1 MNPCSVEDKFIA
13 SIGLISPIS
22 LISLIIPMKK
32 FLSLAAVLLLFF
44 TSAHGVLK
52 EKDLARTLGVLKAE
66 LQTNYEMQQAFMQN
80 YEQQGMQQHKQL
92 VWYMHQCE
100 QIGLMLYSQSTDNT
114 FDMAYACQQ
123 AANLRR
129 DLDNRNSKMRQ
140 YDKFIVRLKQEIERT
155 DYLIRSLKRMPPI
168 IDADSTLSSSD
179 SILFQAIDSL
189 AAKKDSLL
197 ASRHS
202 MDEDAV
208 EMIEKA
214 TDKVPEEEEL
224 GMEPLFLT
232 REQQLDRNACLLYA
246 DTIRSNMQHFLETIE
261 AENAYYQ
268 SVREKVKE
276 LDEYAQSRYRLLQEN
291 IFRNGSANYFR
302 ILASLPMQ
310 LMMVKSTIDMKYK
323 PFEGH
328 ERLYSEWRGATV
340 LFISIFLVFYLA
352 LSLGIS
358 YIVLR
363 WLLPKKWRGPDF
375 KERRMM
381 LNNVVGIALF
391 AIIVMVV
398 RASVERN
405 FIQMGTGLIINIAWL
420 LEAIFLSL
428 YVRLTSGQMRHAAII
443 YTPLMI
449 LAFIV
454 ILFRIV
460 LIPNQL
466 VNLIFPPILLVFAIW
481 QYLVVKHHKKY
492 LPMLDKIYTHV
503 TTIAVFF
510 SCLAAWVGYTLL
522 AVQVM
527 IWWTFQLAAIMTI
540 TFIYDLTKKYEANYL
555 LKRLAPDVSD
565 KSERKALLNRMKKG
579 EYIEQTWLYDLFC
592 RTIVPILAV
601 LSILVSIYWAAEV
614 FEMTSLCKKIFM
626 RDIVNKTNIIRISL
640 SLICLAAALFFIFRY
655 VNYALRS
662 FYLHYRKQYADD
674 SQAINKTLARN
685 VFGIVCWGLYAIIV
699 LVIFQVPKDGISI
712 VGAGL
717 ATGLG
722 FAMQSILENFFYG
735 ISLMTGRI
743 HVGDYIECDGIAG
756 KVESIT
762 YQSTQIT
769 TADGSVI
776 AFLNSALFSKNFK
789 NMTRNHRYEL
799 IKVPVGV
806 AYGTDVE
813 QVRQLLIEA
822 LTPICHE
829 QTADGQPLA
838 DTSIPVS
845 VSFADFGDSSVDLLV
860 GVWMLVE
867 QKILLTA
874 RIKEAIY
881 NTLNKNNIEIPFPQ
895 RDVHIRE

>member
-1 MNPCSVEDKFIA
+1 
-13 SIGLISPIS
+13 
-22 LISLIIPMKK
+22 MKK
-32 FLSLAAVLLLFF
+32 FLSLAALLLLFAIPAG
-44 TSAHGVLK
+44 SVLK

-66 LQTNYEMQQAFMQN
+66 LQTTYEQQQAFMQS

-92 VWYMHQCE
+92 IWYMHQCE

-123 AANLRR
+123 AANLKR
-129 DLDNRNSKMRQ
+129 DLDSRNSKMRQ
-140 YDKFIVRLKQEIERT
+140 YDKFIARLKQEIERT
-155 DYLIRSLKRMPPI
+155 DYLIRSLKRMPPV
-168 IDADSTLSSSD
+168 IDADSILSSSD
-179 SILFQAIDSL
+179 SVLFQAIDSL
-189 AAKKDSLL
+189 AGKKDSLL
-197 ASRHS
+197 IARES
-202 MDEDAV
+202 MDE
-208 EMIEKA
+208 EKIA
-214 TDKVPEEEEL
+214 IMEEENKEIPDDEEETL
-224 GMEPLFLT
+224 EPLFLT
-232 REQQLDRNACLLYA
+232 RAQRRDRDACILFA
-246 DTIRSNMQHFLETIE
+246 DTIRGNMQRFLENLE
-261 AENAYYQ
+261 AENTYYQ
-268 SVREKVKE
+268 SVREKVLE

-291 IFRNGSANYFR
+291 IFRNGGANYFSV
-302 ILASLPMQ
+302 LASLPMQ
-310 LMMVKSTIDMKYK
+310 MMMAKSTIDMKYK

-352 LSLGIS
+352 LALGIS

-375 KERRMM
+375 KVKRTM

-391 AIIVMVV
+391 AIIVMLV
-398 RASVERN
+398 RAFAQRN

-428 YVRLTSGQMRHAAII
+428 YVRLKGEQMRHAAII
-443 YTPLMI
+443 YTPLMV

-460 LIPNQL
+460 LIPNTL
-466 VNLIFPPILLVFAIW
+466 VSLIFPPILLAFNIW
-481 QYLVVKHHKKY
+481 QYVVAKRHRQY
-492 LPMLDKIYTHV
+492 LPMLDKVYTHI
-503 TTIAVFF
+503 TDIALIF
-510 SCLAAWVGYTLL
+510 SCIAAWIGYTLL

-540 TFIYDLTKKYEANYL
+540 TFIYDLTKKYEARYL
-555 LKRLAPDVSD
+555 LRRIGTGTTDMSRH
-565 KSERKALLNRMKKG
+565 ELLRRMKKG
-579 EYIEQTWLYDLFC
+579 EFIDQTWFYDLFC

-601 LSILVSIYWAAEV
+601 LSVLVSIYWAAQV

-626 RDIVNKTNIIRISL
+626 RDIVNQTNIIRISL
-640 SLICLAAALFFIFRY
+640 FWVCMAAALFFVFRY

-662 FYLHYRKQYADD
+662 FYLHYRKQLSDD
-674 SQAINKTLARN
+674 NTAINKTLARN
-685 VFGIVCWGLYAIIV
+685 IIGILCWGLYIILV
-699 LVIFQVPKDGISI
+699 LIIFKVPRDGISI

-769 TADGSVI
+769 TTDGSVI

-799 IKVPVGV
+799 IKIPIGV
-806 AYGTDVE
+806 AYGTDIE

-822 LTPICHE
+822 ITPICKE
-829 QTADGQPLA
+829 KNGAGQTIT
-838 DTSIPVS
+838 DTDIPVS
-845 VSFADFGDSSVDLLV
+845 VAFSDFGDSSVDLKV
-860 GVWMLVE
+860 GIWMLVE
-867 QKILLTA
+867 EKFALTA
-874 RIKEAIY
+874 RIKEVIY
-881 NTLNKNNIEIPFPQ
+881 NTLNKNGIEIPFPQ
-895 RDVHIRE
+895 RDVHIKEN

>member
-1 MNPCSVEDKFIA
+1 
-13 SIGLISPIS
+13 
-22 LISLIIPMKK
+22 MKK
-32 FLSLAAVLLLFF
+32 FLSLAALLLLFAIPAG
-44 TSAHGVLK
+44 SVLK

-66 LQTNYEMQQAFMQN
+66 LQTTYEQQQAFMQS

-92 VWYMHQCE
+92 IWYMHQCE

-123 AANLRR
+123 AANLKR
-129 DLDNRNSKMRQ
+129 DLDSRNSKMRQ
-140 YDKFIVRLKQEIERT
+140 YDKFIARLKQEIERT
-155 DYLIRSLKRMPPI
+155 DYLIRSLKRMPPV
-168 IDADSTLSSSD
+168 IDADSILSSSD
-179 SILFQAIDSL
+179 SVLFQAIDSL
-189 AAKKDSLL
+189 AGKKDSLL
-197 ASRHS
+197 IARES
-202 MDEDAV
+202 MDE
-208 EMIEKA
+208 EKIA
-214 TDKVPEEEEL
+214 IMEEENKEIPDDEEETL
-224 GMEPLFLT
+224 EPLFLT
-232 REQQLDRNACLLYA
+232 RAQRRDRDACILFA
-246 DTIRSNMQHFLETIE
+246 DTIRGNMQRFLENLE
-261 AENAYYQ
+261 AENTYYQ
-268 SVREKVKE
+268 SVREKVLE

-291 IFRNGSANYFR
+291 IFRNGGANYFSV
-302 ILASLPMQ
+302 LASLPMQ
-310 LMMVKSTIDMKYK
+310 MMMAKSTIDMKYK

-352 LSLGIS
+352 LALGIS

-375 KERRMM
+375 KVKRTM

-391 AIIVMVV
+391 AIIVMLV
-398 RASVERN
+398 RAFAQRN

-428 YVRLTSGQMRHAAII
+428 YVRLKGEQMRHAAII
-443 YTPLMI
+443 YTPLMA

-460 LIPNQL
+460 LIPNTL
-466 VNLIFPPILLVFAIW
+466 VSLIFPPILLAFTIW
-481 QYLVVKHHKKY
+481 QYVVAKRHRQY
-492 LPMLDKIYTHV
+492 LPMLDKVYTHI
-503 TTIAVFF
+503 TDIALIF
-510 SCLAAWVGYTLL
+510 SCIAAWIGYTLL

-540 TFIYDLTKKYEANYL
+540 TFIYDLTKKYEARYL
-555 LKRLAPDVSD
+555 LRRIGTGTTDMSRH
-565 KSERKALLNRMKKG
+565 ELLRRMKKG
-579 EYIEQTWLYDLFC
+579 EYIDQTWFYDLFC

-601 LSILVSIYWAAEV
+601 LSVLVSIYWAAQV

-626 RDIVNKTNIIRISL
+626 RDIVNQTNIIRISL
-640 SLICLAAALFFIFRY
+640 FWVCMAAALFFVFRY

-662 FYLHYRKQYADD
+662 FYLHYRKQLSDD
-674 SQAINKTLARN
+674 NTAINKTLARN
-685 VFGIVCWGLYAIIV
+685 IIGILCWGLYIILV
-699 LVIFQVPKDGISI
+699 LIIFKVPRDGISI

-769 TADGSVI
+769 TTDGSVI

-799 IKVPVGV
+799 IKIPIGV
-806 AYGTDVE
+806 AYGTDIE

-822 LTPICHE
+822 ITPICKE
-829 QTADGQPLA
+829 KNGAGQTIT
-838 DTSIPVS
+838 DTDIPVS
-845 VSFADFGDSSVDLLV
+845 VAFSDFGDSSVDLKV
-860 GVWMLVE
+860 GIWMLVE
-867 QKILLTA
+867 EKFALTA
-874 RIKEAIY
+874 RIKEVIY
-881 NTLNKNNIEIPFPQ
+881 NTLNKNGIEIPFPQ
-895 RDVHIRE
+895 RDVHIKENQHPHLT

>member
-1 MNPCSVEDKFIA
+1 MSLK
-13 SIGLISPIS
+13 PI
-22 LISLIIPMKK
+22 MKPR
-32 FLSLAAVLLLFF
+32 FLLLAALLLLFAIPAD
-44 TSAHGVLK
+44 SVLK

-80 YEQQGMQQHKQL
+80 YEQQGMQQHQQL

-129 DLDNRNSKMRQ
+129 DLDSRNSKMRQ

-155 DYLIRSLKRMPPI
+155 DYLIRSLKRMPPV
-168 IDADSTLSSSD
+168 IDADSILSASD
-179 SILFQAIDSL
+179 SVLFQAIDSL
-189 AAKKDSLL
+189 ASKKDSLL
-197 ASRHS
+197 VARES
-202 MDEDAV
+202 MDE
-208 EMIEKA
+208 EKINIIEEENNKI
-214 TDKVPEEEEL
+214 PEEEDNI
-224 GMEPLFLT
+224 EPLFLT
-232 REQQLDRNACLLYA
+232 WEQQKDRKACILYA
-246 DTIRSNMQHFLETIE
+246 DTIRASMQRFLENLE

-268 SVREKVKE
+268 SVRDKVRE
-276 LDEYAQSRYRLLQEN
+276 LDEYAQGRYRLMQEN
-291 IFRNGSANYFR
+291 IFRNGSSNYFS

-310 LMMVKSTIDMKYK
+310 IMMAKSTINMKYK

-340 LFISIFLVFYLA
+340 LFISVFLIFYLA
-352 LSLGIS
+352 LSLGIC
-358 YIVLR
+358 YVALR
-363 WLLPKKWRGPDF
+363 WLLPKKWRGQGF
-375 KERRMM
+375 KEKRTM
-381 LNNVVGIALF
+381 LNFVAGIALF

-398 RASVERN
+398 RATVQRN

-420 LEAIFLSL
+420 MEAVFLSL
-428 YVRLTSGQMRHAAII
+428 YVRLKGEQMRHAVII
-443 YTPLMI
+443 YTPLMV

-481 QYLVVKHHKKY
+481 QYFVAKRHRNFM
-492 LPMLDKIYTHV
+492 PMLDKAYTHI
-503 TTIAVFF
+503 TTAAMLFA
-510 SCLAAWVGYTLL
+510 CLAAWGGYTLL

-540 TFIYDLTKKYEANYL
+540 TFIYDLTKKYEASYL
-555 LKRLAPDVSD
+555 LRRLRSD
-565 KSERKALLNRMKKG
+565 RPEISGHEVLRRMKKG

-601 LSILVSIYWAAEV
+601 LSVLVSIYWAAQV
-614 FEMTSLCKKIFM
+614 FEMTSLCRTIFT
-626 RDIVNKTNIIRISL
+626 RDIVNKTDTIRISL
-640 SLICLAAALFFIFRY
+640 YLVCMAAALFFIFRY
-655 VNYALRS
+655 INYALRS
-662 FYLHYRKQYADD
+662 FYLHYRKQF
-674 SQAINKTLARN
+674 SENNEAINKTLARN
-685 VFGIVCWGLYAIIV
+685 IIGILCWGLYIIIV
-699 LVIFQVPKDGISI
+699 LIIFEVPKDGISI

-799 IKVPVGV
+799 IKIPIGV

-813 QVRQLLIEA
+813 QVRSLLIEA
-822 LTPICHE
+822 ITPICQE
-829 QTADGQPLA
+829 ENAAGQPLT

-845 VSFADFGDSSVDLLV
+845 VSFSDFGESSVDLKV

-867 QKILLTA
+867 EKFGLTA
-874 RIKEAIY
+874 RIKEVIY
-881 NTLNKNNIEIPFPQ
+881 NTLNKNGIDIPFPQ
-895 RDVHIRE
+895 RDVHIK

>member
-1 MNPCSVEDKFIA
+1 MKPR
-13 SIGLISPIS
+13 S
-22 LISLIIPMKK
+22 L
-32 FLSLAAVLLLFF
+32 FLAALLLLLAVPAG
-44 TSAHGVLK
+44 SVLK

-66 LQTNYEMQQAFMQN
+66 LQNEYEQQQAFIQS

-123 AANLRR
+123 AANLKR

-155 DYLIRSLKRMPPI
+155 DHLIRSLKRMPPV
-168 IDADSTLSSSD
+168 IDADSILSSSD

-189 AAKKDSLL
+189 AGKKDSLL
-197 ASRHS
+197 MARES
-202 MDEDAV
+202 MDEETIAI
-208 EMIEKA
+208 MEKRDDGI
-214 TDKVPEEEEL
+214 TEEEEENL
-224 GMEPLFLT
+224 EPLYLN
-232 REQQLDRNACLLYA
+232 REQRKDREACLLYA
-246 DTIRSNMQHFLETIE
+246 DTIRTNLQRFLESLE

-268 SVREKVKE
+268 SVRDKVQE

-291 IFRNGSANYFR
+291 IFRNGSSNYFS
-302 ILASLPMQ
+302 ILANLPKQ
-310 LMMVKSTIDMKYK
+310 IMMVQSSINHKYK
-323 PFEGH
+323 PLEGH
-328 ERLYSEWRGATV
+328 DKLYSEWRGATV

-352 LSLGIS
+352 LALGIS

-363 WLLPKKWRGPDF
+363 WLLPKKWRGQDF
-375 KERRMM
+375 KVKRAM

-391 AIIVMVV
+391 AIIVMLV
-398 RASVERN
+398 RAFAQRN

-428 YVRLTSGQMRHAAII
+428 YARLKGEQMRHAAII
-443 YTPLMI
+443 YTPLMV

-460 LIPNQL
+460 LIPNSL
-466 VNLIFPPILLVFAIW
+466 VNLIFPPILLGFAIW
-481 QYLVVKHHKKY
+481 QYMVAKRHRKY
-492 LPMLDKIYTHV
+492 LPMLDKIYTHI
-503 TTIAVFF
+503 TNAALIL
-510 SCLAAWVGYTLL
+510 SCLAAWIGYTLL

-540 TFIYDLTKKYEANYL
+540 TFIYDLTKKYEASIL
-555 LKRLAPDVSD
+555 LHKLG
-565 KSERKALLNRMKKG
+565 SERSDMSQHEILRRMKKG
-579 EYIEQTWLYDLFC
+579 EYIEQTWFYDFFC
-592 RTIVPILAV
+592 RTVVPILAV
-601 LSILVSIYWAAEV
+601 LSVLVSIYWAAEV
-614 FEMTSLCKKIFM
+614 FEMTSLCEKIFM
-626 RDIVNKTNIIRISL
+626 RDIVHQTGIIRISL
-640 SLICLAAALFFIFRY
+640 FWVCMAAALFFIFRY

-662 FYLHYRKQYADD
+662 FYLYYRKQLSSDYTAV
-674 SQAINKTLARN
+674 NKTLARN
-685 VFGIVCWGLYAIIV
+685 VIGIFCWGLYIIIV
-699 LVIFQVPKDGISI
+699 LIIFEVPKDGITI

-799 IKVPVGV
+799 IKIPIGV

-813 QVRQLLIEA
+813 QVRSLLVEA
-822 LTPICHE
+822 ITPLCQE
-829 QTADGQPLA
+829 VNAAGQPIT
-838 DTSIPVS
+838 DTNIPVS
-845 VSFADFGDSSVDLLV
+845 VSFSDFGDSSVDLKV
-860 GVWMLVE
+860 CVWMLVE
-867 QKILLTA
+867 EKLALTA
-874 RIKEAIY
+874 RIKETIY
-881 NTLNKNNIEIPFPQ
+881 NTLGKNNIEIPFPQ
-895 RDVHIRE
+895 RDVHIRQ